1 MTAFRELS
9 VEQRIKTLQNE
20 GKINETEADLLLK
33 QLAQSSDATIPA
45 DVANHMIE
53 NQIGKY
59 TLPVGVVRGLIVNG
73 EKRDILVATEEPS
86 VIAAAC
92 NGARIV
98 ATSVME
104 QNAATDV
111 VEQNAATSVAEQN
124 AATSIVEQNAVT
136 SVKNCVIANEAE
148 CGINETECG
157 NFEAECGINETECGI
172 IAHSPQYVTTAQII
186 FEDADSSVA
195 ARLNEIVED
204 NEKVEDLLRI
214 ANESHPSM
222 VKRGGGARKC
232 RDSAFNG
239 FAKLEIDVDTCDAM
253 GANTVNTMGEAV
265 KAQLESWLGVEAL
278 AAILTNT
285 SRVATTAQVRIPVE
299 ALASRRLE
307 ESEREDEG
315 KRLAR
320 RIAALSALAASDP
333 ARAATHNKGILN
345 GILGAAL
352 ASGNDTRALEAA
364 AHAWAARTGRYLP
377 LSTWKIETLNEQ
389 TILSGRIEIPL
400 QIGIVGGSISSLP
413 MAKLAIKI
421 GKYKNAN
428 DFRNTLAALGLVQ
441 NLAALLA
448 LAGPGIQA
456 GHMKLQS
463 SNLAIAAGAKDA
475 EIAEISHNILQL
487 DPAER
492 TIQNAVQLLKKL
504 RESKQN

>member
-9 VEQRIKTLQNE
+9 VENRIKTLKND
-20 GKINETEADLLLK
+20 GAINESEATFLLK
-33 QLAQSSDATIPA
+33 QLSESSDTTIPA

-53 NQIGKY
+53 HQIGKY

-73 EKRDILVATEEPS
+73 EDRDVLVATEEPS

-92 NGARIV
+92 NGARIAAESGIEGGIV
-98 ATSVME
+98 ANSP
-104 QNAATDV
+104 QYG
-111 VEQNAATSVAEQN
+111 
-124 AATSIVEQNAVT
+124 I
-136 SVKNCVIANEAE
+136 IAHSPQY
-148 CGINETECG
+148 
-157 NFEAECGINETECGI
+157 GI
-172 IAHSPQYVTTAQII
+172 IAHSPQYVTTAQIA
-186 FEDADSSVA
+186 FEDADGSVA
-195 ARLNEIVED
+195 ARLREIVED
-204 NEKVEDLLRI
+204 CAKVEDLLRV

-222 VKRGGGARKC
+222 SKRGGGARKC
-232 RDSAFNG
+232 RVSALHG

-278 AAILTNT
+278 VAILTNT
-285 SRVATTAQVRIPVE
+285 SRVATTAEVRIPVE

-307 ESEREDEG
+307 EVKREDEG

-333 ARAATHNKGILN
+333 ERAATHNKGILN
-345 GILGAAL
+345 GIAGAAL

-364 AHAWAARTGRYLP
+364 AHAWAARSGRYLP
-377 LSTWKIETLNEQ
+377 LSTWNTESLNKQ
-389 TILSGRIEIPL
+389 TILHGRIEIPL

-413 MAKLAIKI
+413 MAKLALKI

-441 NLAALLA
+441 NLAALRA

-456 GHMKLQS
+456 GHMLLQA
-463 SNLAIAAGAKDA
+463 SNLAIAAGAKGE
-475 EIAEISHNILQL
+475 EIEAIAKNLLQL
-487 DPAER
+487 SPAER
-492 TIQNAVQLLKKL
+492 TTEKVAQLLKTF
-504 RESKQN
+504 REPSKN

>member
-9 VEQRIKTLQNE
+9 VENRIKTLKND
-20 GKINETEADLLLK
+20 GAINESEATFLLK
-33 QLAQSSDATIPA
+33 QLSESSDTTIPA

-53 NQIGKY
+53 HQIGKY

-73 EKRDILVATEEPS
+73 KARDVLVATEEPS

-92 NGARIV
+92 NGARIAAESGIEGGIV
-98 ATSVME
+98 ANSP
-104 QNAATDV
+104 QY
-111 VEQNAATSVAEQN
+111 
-124 AATSIVEQNAVT
+124 
-136 SVKNCVIANEAE
+136 
-148 CGINETECG
+148 
-157 NFEAECGINETECGI
+157 GI
-172 IAHSPQYVTTAQII
+172 IAHSPQYVTTAQIA
-186 FEDADSSVA
+186 FEDADGSVA
-195 ARLNEIVED
+195 ARLREIVED
-204 NEKVEDLLRI
+204 CAKVEELLRV

-222 VKRGGGARKC
+222 SKRGGGARKC
-232 RDSAFNG
+232 RALALHG

-265 KAQLESWLGVEAL
+265 KTQLESWLGVEAL
-278 AAILTNT
+278 VAILTNT
-285 SRVATTAQVRIPVE
+285 SRVATTAEVRIPVE

-307 ESEREDEG
+307 EAKREGEG

-333 ARAATHNKGILN
+333 ERAATYNKGILN
-345 GILGAAL
+345 GIAGAAL

-364 AHAWAARTGRYLP
+364 AHAWAARSGRYLP
-377 LSTWKIETLNEQ
+377 LSTWNTESLNNQ
-389 TILSGRIEIPL
+389 TILHGRIEIPL

-441 NLAALLA
+441 NLAALRA

-456 GHMKLQS
+456 GHMALQA
-463 SNLAIAAGAKDA
+463 SNLAIAAGAKGE
-475 EIAEISHNILQL
+475 EIEKIAKNLLQL
-487 DPAER
+487 NPSER
-492 TIQNAVQLLKKL
+492 TTEKVAQLLKTF
-504 RESKQN
+504 RESSKN

>member
-9 VEQRIKTLQNE
+9 VENRIKTLKND
-20 GKINETEADLLLK
+20 GAINESEATFLLK
-33 QLAQSSDATIPA
+33 QLSESSDTTIPA

-53 NQIGKY
+53 HQIGKY

-73 EKRDILVATEEPS
+73 KARDVLVATEEPS

-92 NGARIV
+92 NGARIAAESGIEGGIV
-98 ATSVME
+98 ANSP
-104 QNAATDV
+104 QY
-111 VEQNAATSVAEQN
+111 
-124 AATSIVEQNAVT
+124 
-136 SVKNCVIANEAE
+136 
-148 CGINETECG
+148 
-157 NFEAECGINETECGI
+157 GI
-172 IAHSPQYVTTAQII
+172 IAHSPQYVTTAQIA
-186 FEDADSSVA
+186 FEDTDGSVA
-195 ARLNEIVED
+195 AHLREIVED
-204 NEKVEDLLRI
+204 CAKVEDLLRV

-222 VKRGGGARKC
+222 SKRGGGARKC
-232 RDSAFNG
+232 RALALHG

-278 AAILTNT
+278 VAILTNT
-285 SRVATTAQVRIPVE
+285 SSVATTAEVRIPVE

-307 ESEREDEG
+307 EAKREGEG

-345 GILGAAL
+345 GIAGAAL

-364 AHAWAARTGRYLP
+364 AHAWAARSGRYLP
-377 LSTWKIETLNEQ
+377 LSTWNTESLNKQ
-389 TILSGRIEIPL
+389 TILHGRIEIPL
-400 QIGIVGGSISSLP
+400 QVGIVGGSISSLP

-441 NLAALLA
+441 NLAALRA

-456 GHMKLQS
+456 GHMALQA
-463 SNLAIAAGAKDA
+463 SNLAIAAGAKGE
-475 EIAEISHNILQL
+475 EIEKIAKNLLQL
-487 DPAER
+487 NPAER
-492 TIQNAVQLLKKL
+492 TTEKVEQLLKIF
-504 RESKQN
+504 RESSKN

>member
-9 VEQRIKTLQNE
+9 VENRIKTLKND
-20 GKINETEADLLLK
+20 GTINESEATFLLK
-33 QLAQSSDATIPA
+33 QFAESSDTTIPA

-53 NQIGKY
+53 HQIGKY

-73 EKRDILVATEEPS
+73 EVRDVLVATEEPS

-92 NGARIV
+92 NGARIAAESGIEGGIV
-98 ATSVME
+98 ANSP
-104 QNAATDV
+104 QY
-111 VEQNAATSVAEQN
+111 
-124 AATSIVEQNAVT
+124 
-136 SVKNCVIANEAE
+136 
-148 CGINETECG
+148 
-157 NFEAECGINETECGI
+157 GI
-172 IAHSPQYVTTAQII
+172 IAHSPQYVTTAQIA
-186 FEDADSSVA
+186 FEDADGSVA
-195 ARLNEIVED
+195 ARLREIVED
-204 NEKVEDLLRI
+204 CAKVEDLLRV

-222 VKRGGGARKC
+222 SKRGGGARKC
-232 RDSAFNG
+232 RVSALHG

-278 AAILTNT
+278 VAILTNT
-285 SRVATTAQVRIPVE
+285 SRVATTAEVRIPVE

-307 ESEREDEG
+307 EAKREDEG

-333 ARAATHNKGILN
+333 ERAATHNKGILN
-345 GILGAAL
+345 GIAGAAL

-364 AHAWAARTGRYLP
+364 THAWAARSGRYLP
-377 LSTWKIETLNEQ
+377 LSTWNTESLNKQ
-389 TILSGRIEIPL
+389 TILHGRIEIPL

-413 MAKLAIKI
+413 MAKLALKI

-441 NLAALLA
+441 NLAALRA

-456 GHMKLQS
+456 GHMALQA
-463 SNLAIAAGAKDA
+463 SNLAIAAGAKGE
-475 EIAEISHNILQL
+475 EIEKIAKNLLQL
-487 DPAER
+487 NPAER
-492 TIQNAVQLLKKL
+492 TTEKVAQLLKTFRKS
-504 RESKQN
+504 SKN

>member
-9 VEQRIKTLQNE
+9 VENRIKTLQNE
-20 GKINETEADLLLK
+20 GAINESEATFLLK
-33 QLAQSSDATIPA
+33 QLSESSDTTIPA

-53 NQIGKY
+53 HQIGKY

-73 EKRDILVATEEPS
+73 EARDVLVATEEPS

-92 NGARIV
+92 NGARIAAESIEGCIV
-98 ATSVME
+98 A
-104 QNAATDV
+104 Q
-111 VEQNAATSVAEQN
+111 
-124 AATSIVEQNAVT
+124 
-136 SVKNCVIANEAE
+136 
-148 CGINETECG
+148 
-157 NFEAECGINETECGI
+157 
-172 IAHSPQYVTTAQII
+172 SPQYVTTAQIA
-186 FEDADSSVA
+186 FEDADGSVA
-195 ARLNEIVED
+195 ARLSEIVED
-204 NEKVEDLLRI
+204 CAKVEDLLRV

-222 VKRGGGARKC
+222 SKRGGGARKC
-232 RDSAFNG
+232 RVSALHG

-278 AAILTNT
+278 VAILTNT
-285 SRVATTAQVRIPVE
+285 SRVATTAEVRIPVE

-307 ESEREDEG
+307 EAKREGEG

-333 ARAATHNKGILN
+333 ERAATHNKGILN
-345 GILGAAL
+345 GIAGAAL

-364 AHAWAARTGRYLP
+364 AHAWAARSGRYLP
-377 LSTWKIETLNEQ
+377 LSTWNTESLNKQ
-389 TILSGRIEIPL
+389 TILHGRIEIPL

-413 MAKLAIKI
+413 MAKLALKI

-441 NLAALLA
+441 NLAALRA

-456 GHMKLQS
+456 GHMSLQA
-463 SNLAIAAGAKDA
+463 SNLAIAAGAKGE
-475 EIAEISHNILQL
+475 EIEAIAKNLLQL
-487 DPAER
+487 SPAER
-492 TIQNAVQLLKKL
+492 TTEKVAQLLKTF
-504 RESKQN
+504 REPSKN

>member
-9 VEQRIKTLQNE
+9 VENRIKTLKND
-20 GKINETEADLLLK
+20 GAINESEATFLLK
-33 QLAQSSDATIPA
+33 QLSESSDTTIPA

-53 NQIGKY
+53 HQIGKY

-73 EKRDILVATEEPS
+73 EARDVLVATEEPS

-92 NGARIV
+92 NGARIATAACDAAGV
-98 ATSVME
+98 A
-104 QNAATDV
+104 
-111 VEQNAATSVAEQN
+111 
-124 AATSIVEQNAVT
+124 AVDD
-136 SVKNCVIANEAE
+136 
-148 CGINETECG
+148 
-157 NFEAECGINETECGI
+157 ECGI
-172 IAHSPQYVTTAQII
+172 IAHSPQYVTTAQIA
-186 FEDADSSVA
+186 FEDADGSVA
-195 ARLNEIVED
+195 ARLREIIED
-204 NEKVEDLLRI
+204 CAKVEELLRV

-222 VKRGGGARKC
+222 SKRGGGARKC
-232 RDSAFNG
+232 RALALHG

-265 KAQLESWLGVEAL
+265 KAQLESWLGVQAL
-278 AAILTNT
+278 VAILTNT
-285 SRVATTAQVRIPVE
+285 SRVATTAEVHIPVE

-307 ESEREDEG
+307 DSEREREG

-345 GILGAAL
+345 GIAGAAL

-364 AHAWAARTGRYLP
+364 AHAWAARSGRYLP
-377 LSTWKIETLNEQ
+377 LSTWNTESLNEQ
-389 TILSGRIEIPL
+389 TILHGRIEIPL
-400 QIGIVGGSISSLP
+400 QVGIVGGSISSLP

-441 NLAALLA
+441 NLAALRA

-456 GHMKLQS
+456 GHMALQA
-463 SNLAIAAGAKDA
+463 SNLAIAAGAKGE
-475 EIAEISHNILQL
+475 EIEKIAKNLLQL
-487 DPAER
+487 SPAER
-492 TIQNAVQLLKKL
+492 TTKKVEQLLKIF
-504 RESKQN
+504 RESSKN

>member
-9 VEQRIKTLQNE
+9 VENRIKTLQND
-20 GKINETEADLLLK
+20 GAINESEATFLLK
-33 QLAQSSDATIPA
+33 QLSESSDTTIPA

-53 NQIGKY
+53 HQIGKY

-73 EKRDILVATEEPS
+73 KARDVLVATEEPS

-92 NGARIV
+92 NGARIAAAACDAAGV
-98 ATSVME
+98 A
-104 QNAATDV
+104 A
-111 VEQNAATSVAEQN
+111 VADD
-124 AATSIVEQNAVT
+124 
-136 SVKNCVIANEAE
+136 
-148 CGINETECG
+148 
-157 NFEAECGINETECGI
+157 ECGI
-172 IAHSPQYVTTAQII
+172 IAHSPQYLTTAQIA
-186 FEDADSSVA
+186 FEDADGSVA
-195 ARLNEIVED
+195 ARLREIVED
-204 NEKVEDLLRI
+204 CAKVEELLRV

-222 VKRGGGARKC
+222 SKRGGGARKC
-232 RDSAFNG
+232 RALALHG

-278 AAILTNT
+278 VAILTNT
-285 SRVATTAQVRIPVE
+285 SRVATTAEVRIPVE

-307 ESEREDEG
+307 EAKREGEG

-345 GILGAAL
+345 GIAGAAL

-364 AHAWAARTGRYLP
+364 AHAWAARSGRYLP
-377 LSTWKIETLNEQ
+377 LSTWNTESLNEQ
-389 TILSGRIEIPL
+389 TILHGRIEIPL
-400 QIGIVGGSISSLP
+400 QVGIVGGSISSLP

-441 NLAALLA
+441 NLAALRA

-456 GHMKLQS
+456 GHMALQA
-463 SNLAIAAGAKDA
+463 SNLAIAAGAKGE
-475 EIAEISHNILQL
+475 EIEKIAKNLLQL
-487 DPAER
+487 SPAER
-492 TIQNAVQLLKKL
+492 TTKKVEQLLKIF
-504 RESKQN
+504 RESSKN

>member
-9 VEQRIKTLQNE
+9 VENRIKTLKND
-20 GKINETEADLLLK
+20 GAINESEATFLLK
-33 QLAQSSDATIPA
+33 QLSESSDTTIPA

-53 NQIGKY
+53 HQIGKY

-73 EKRDILVATEEPS
+73 EARDVLVATEEPS

-92 NGARIV
+92 NGARIAAESGIEGGIV
-98 ATSVME
+98 ANSP
-104 QNAATDV
+104 QY
-111 VEQNAATSVAEQN
+111 
-124 AATSIVEQNAVT
+124 
-136 SVKNCVIANEAE
+136 
-148 CGINETECG
+148 
-157 NFEAECGINETECGI
+157 GI
-172 IAHSPQYVTTAQII
+172 IAHSPQYVTTAQIA
-186 FEDADSSVA
+186 FEDADGSVA
-195 ARLNEIVED
+195 ARLREIVED
-204 NEKVEDLLRI
+204 CAKVEDLLRV

-222 VKRGGGARKC
+222 SKRGGGARKC
-232 RDSAFNG
+232 RVSALHG

-285 SRVATTAQVRIPVE
+285 SRVATTAEVRIPVE

-307 ESEREDEG
+307 EAKREDEG

-333 ARAATHNKGILN
+333 ERAATHNKGILN
-345 GILGAAL
+345 GIAGAAL

-364 AHAWAARTGRYLP
+364 AHAWAARSGRYLP
-377 LSTWKIETLNEQ
+377 LSTWNTESLNNQ
-389 TILSGRIEIPL
+389 TILHGRIEIPL

-413 MAKLAIKI
+413 MAKLALKI

-441 NLAALLA
+441 NLAALRA

-456 GHMKLQS
+456 GHMSLQA
-463 SNLAIAAGAKDA
+463 SNLAIAAGAKGE
-475 EIAEISHNILQL
+475 EIEAIAKNLLQL
-487 DPAER
+487 SPAER
-492 TIQNAVQLLKKL
+492 TTEKVAQLLKTF
-504 RESKQN
+504 REPSKN

>member
-9 VEQRIKTLQNE
+9 VENRIKTLQNE
-20 GKINETEADLLLK
+20 GAIDESDATFLLK
-33 QLAQSSDATIPA
+33 QLTESSDATIPA

-53 NQIGKY
+53 HQIGKY

-73 EKRDILVATEEPS
+73 EARDVLVATEEPS

-92 NGARIV
+92 NGARI
-98 ATSVME
+98 AG
-104 QNAATDV
+104 AASDGCG
-111 VEQNAATSVAEQN
+111 
-124 AATSIVEQNAVT
+124 I
-136 SVKNCVIANEAE
+136 IANSAQY
-148 CGINETECG
+148 
-157 NFEAECGINETECGI
+157 GI
-172 IAHSPQYVTTAQII
+172 IAHSPQYVTTAQIA
-186 FEDADSSVA
+186 FEDADGSVA
-195 ARLNEIVED
+195 ARLREIVGD
-204 NEKVEDLLRI
+204 CEKVEELLRV

-222 VKRGGGARKC
+222 SKRGGGARKC
-232 RDSAFNG
+232 RASALHG

-278 AAILTNT
+278 VAILNNT
-285 SRVATTAQVRIPVE
+285 SRVATTAEVRIPVE

-307 ESEREDEG
+307 ECEREGEG

-333 ARAATHNKGILN
+333 ERAATHNKGILN
-345 GILGAAL
+345 GIAGAAL

-364 AHAWAARTGRYLP
+364 AHAWAARSGRYLP
-377 LSTWKIETLNEQ
+377 LSTWNTEILNNQ
-389 TILSGRIEIPL
+389 TILHGRIEIPL

-413 MAKLAIKI
+413 MAKLALKI

-441 NLAALLA
+441 NLAALRA

-456 GHMKLQS
+456 GHMALQA
-463 SNLAIAAGAKDA
+463 SNLAIAAGAKGE
-475 EIAEISHNILQL
+475 EIEKIAKNLLQL
-487 DPAER
+487 NPAER
-492 TIQNAVQLLKKL
+492 TTEKVEQLLKIF
-504 RESKQN
+504 RESSKN

>member
-9 VEQRIKTLQNE
+9 VENRIKTLKND
-20 GKINETEADLLLK
+20 GAINESEATFLLK
-33 QLAQSSDATIPA
+33 QLSESSDTTIPA

-53 NQIGKY
+53 HQIGKY

-73 EKRDILVATEEPS
+73 KARDVLVATEEPS

-92 NGARIV
+92 NGARIAAAACDAAGV
-98 ATSVME
+98 AT
-104 QNAATDV
+104 
-111 VEQNAATSVAEQN
+111 VADD
-124 AATSIVEQNAVT
+124 
-136 SVKNCVIANEAE
+136 
-148 CGINETECG
+148 
-157 NFEAECGINETECGI
+157 ECGI
-172 IAHSPQYVTTAQII
+172 IAHSPQYLTTAQIA
-186 FEDADSSVA
+186 FEDADGSVA
-195 ARLNEIVED
+195 ARLREIVED
-204 NEKVEDLLRI
+204 CAKVEELLRV

-222 VKRGGGARKC
+222 SKRGGGARKC
-232 RDSAFNG
+232 RALALHG
-239 FAKLEIDVDTCDAM
+239 FAKLEIDIDTCDAM

-278 AAILTNT
+278 VAILTNT
-285 SRVATTAQVRIPVE
+285 SRVATTAEVRIPVE

-307 ESEREDEG
+307 EAKREGEG

-345 GILGAAL
+345 GIAGAAL

-364 AHAWAARTGRYLP
+364 AHAWAARSGRYLP
-377 LSTWKIETLNEQ
+377 LSTWNTESLNEQ
-389 TILSGRIEIPL
+389 TILHGRIEIPL
-400 QIGIVGGSISSLP
+400 QVGIVGGSISSLP

-441 NLAALLA
+441 NLAALRA

-456 GHMKLQS
+456 GHMALQA
-463 SNLAIAAGAKDA
+463 SNLAIAAGAKGE
-475 EIAEISHNILQL
+475 EIEKIAKNLLQL
-487 DPAER
+487 NPAER
-492 TIQNAVQLLKKL
+492 TTEKVEQLLKIF
-504 RESKQN
+504 RESSKN

>member
-9 VEQRIKTLQNE
+9 VENRIKTLKND
-20 GKINETEADLLLK
+20 GAINESEATFLLK
-33 QLAQSSDATIPA
+33 QLSESSDTTIPA

-53 NQIGKY
+53 HQIGKY

-73 EKRDILVATEEPS
+73 EARDVLVATEEPS

-92 NGARIV
+92 NGARIAAETGV
-98 ATSVME
+98 GFD
-104 QNAATDV
+104 AATDV
-111 VEQNAATSVAEQN
+111 EY
-124 AATSIVEQNAVT
+124 
-136 SVKNCVIANEAE
+136 
-148 CGINETECG
+148 
-157 NFEAECGINETECGI
+157 GI
-172 IAHSPQYVTTAQII
+172 IAHSPQYVTTAQIA
-186 FEDADSSVA
+186 FEDADGSVA
-195 ARLNEIVED
+195 ARLREIVED
-204 NEKVEDLLRI
+204 CAKVEDLLRI

-222 VKRGGGARKC
+222 SKRGGGARKC
-232 RDSAFNG
+232 RVSALHG

-278 AAILTNT
+278 VAILTNT
-285 SRVATTAQVRIPVE
+285 SRVATTAEVRIPVE

-307 ESEREDEG
+307 EVKREDEG

-333 ARAATHNKGILN
+333 ERAATHNKGILN
-345 GILGAAL
+345 GIAGAAL

-364 AHAWAARTGRYLP
+364 AHAWAAHSGRYLP
-377 LSTWKIETLNEQ
+377 LSTWNTESLNKQ
-389 TILSGRIEIPL
+389 TILHGRIEIPL

-413 MAKLAIKI
+413 MAKLALKI

-441 NLAALLA
+441 NLAALRA

-456 GHMKLQS
+456 GHMALQA
-463 SNLAIAAGAKDA
+463 SNLAIAAGAKGE
-475 EIAEISHNILQL
+475 EIEKIAKNLLQL
-487 DPAER
+487 SPAER
-492 TIQNAVQLLKKL
+492 TTEKVAQLLKTF
-504 RESKQN
+504 REPSKN

>member
-9 VEQRIKTLQNE
+9 VENRIKTLQNE
-20 GKINETEADLLLK
+20 GAINESEATFLLK
-33 QLAQSSDATIPA
+33 QLSESSDTTIPA

-53 NQIGKY
+53 HQIGKY

-73 EKRDILVATEEPS
+73 EARDVLVATEEPS

-92 NGARIV
+92 NGARIAAESGIEGGIV
-98 ATSVME
+98 ANSP
-104 QNAATDV
+104 QY
-111 VEQNAATSVAEQN
+111 
-124 AATSIVEQNAVT
+124 
-136 SVKNCVIANEAE
+136 
-148 CGINETECG
+148 
-157 NFEAECGINETECGI
+157 GI
-172 IAHSPQYVTTAQII
+172 IAHSPQYVTTAQIA
-186 FEDADSSVA
+186 FEDADGSVA
-195 ARLNEIVED
+195 ARLSEIVED
-204 NEKVEDLLRI
+204 CAKVEELLRV

-222 VKRGGGARKC
+222 SKRGGGARKC
-232 RDSAFNG
+232 RVSALHG

-278 AAILTNT
+278 VAILTNT
-285 SRVATTAQVRIPVE
+285 SRVATTAEVRIPVE

-307 ESEREDEG
+307 EAKREDEG

-333 ARAATHNKGILN
+333 ERAATHNKGILN
-345 GILGAAL
+345 GIAGAAL

-364 AHAWAARTGRYLP
+364 AHAWAARSGRYLP
-377 LSTWKIETLNEQ
+377 LSTWNTESLNKQ
-389 TILSGRIEIPL
+389 TILHGRIEIPL

-413 MAKLAIKI
+413 MAKLALKI

-441 NLAALLA
+441 NLAALRA

-456 GHMKLQS
+456 GHMLLQA
-463 SNLAIAAGAKDA
+463 SNLAIAAGAKGE
-475 EIAEISHNILQL
+475 EIEKIAKNLLQL
-487 DPAER
+487 SPAER
-492 TIQNAVQLLKKL
+492 TTEKVAQLLKTF
-504 RESKQN
+504 REPSKN

>member
-9 VEQRIKTLQNE
+9 VENRIKTLKND
-20 GKINETEADLLLK
+20 GAINESEATFLLK
-33 QLAQSSDATIPA
+33 QLSESSDTTIPA

-53 NQIGKY
+53 HQIGKY

-73 EKRDILVATEEPS
+73 EARDVLVATEEPS

-92 NGARIV
+92 NGARI
-98 ATSVME
+98 
-104 QNAATDV
+104 AAESDI
-111 VEQNAATSVAEQN
+111 ES
-124 AATSIVEQNAVT
+124 
-136 SVKNCVIANEAE
+136 
-148 CGINETECG
+148 
-157 NFEAECGINETECGI
+157 GI
-172 IAHSPQYVTTAQII
+172 IAHSPQYVTTAQIA
-186 FEDADSSVA
+186 FEDADGSVA
-195 ARLNEIVED
+195 AQLREIVED
-204 NEKVEDLLRI
+204 CEKVEELLRV

-222 VKRGGGARKC
+222 SKRGGGARKC
-232 RDSAFNG
+232 RVSALHG

-278 AAILTNT
+278 VAILTNT
-285 SRVATTAQVRIPVE
+285 SRVATTAEVRIPVE

-307 ESEREDEG
+307 EAKREDEG

-333 ARAATHNKGILN
+333 ERAATHNKGILN
-345 GILGAAL
+345 GIAGAAL

-364 AHAWAARTGRYLP
+364 THAWAARSGRYLP
-377 LSTWKIETLNEQ
+377 LSTWNTESLNKQ
-389 TILSGRIEIPL
+389 TILHGRIEIPL

-413 MAKLAIKI
+413 MAKLALKI

-441 NLAALLA
+441 NLAALRA

-456 GHMKLQS
+456 GHMALQA
-463 SNLAIAAGAKDA
+463 SNLAIAAGAKGE
-475 EIAEISHNILQL
+475 EIEKIAKNLLQL
-487 DPAER
+487 NPAER
-492 TIQNAVQLLKKL
+492 TTEKVAQLLKTFRKS
-504 RESKQN
+504 SKN

>member
-9 VEQRIKTLQNE
+9 VENRIKTLKND
-20 GKINETEADLLLK
+20 GAINESEATFLLK
-33 QLAQSSDATIPA
+33 QLSESSDATIPA

-53 NQIGKY
+53 HQIGKY

-73 EKRDILVATEEPS
+73 EARDVLVATEEPS

-92 NGARIV
+92 NGARIAAETGV
-98 ATSVME
+98 GFD
-104 QNAATDV
+104 AATDV
-111 VEQNAATSVAEQN
+111 EY
-124 AATSIVEQNAVT
+124 
-136 SVKNCVIANEAE
+136 
-148 CGINETECG
+148 
-157 NFEAECGINETECGI
+157 GI
-172 IAHSPQYVTTAQII
+172 IAHSPQYVTTAQIA
-186 FEDADSSVA
+186 FEDADGSVA
-195 ARLNEIVED
+195 ARLREIVED
-204 NEKVEDLLRI
+204 CAKVEDLLRV

-222 VKRGGGARKC
+222 SKRGGGARKC
-232 RDSAFNG
+232 RVSALHG

-278 AAILTNT
+278 VAILTNT
-285 SRVATTAQVRIPVE
+285 SRVATTAEVRIPVE

-307 ESEREDEG
+307 EAKREDEG

-333 ARAATHNKGILN
+333 ERAATHNKGILN
-345 GILGAAL
+345 GIAGAAL

-364 AHAWAARTGRYLP
+364 AHAWAARSGRYLP
-377 LSTWKIETLNEQ
+377 LSTWNTESLNKQ
-389 TILSGRIEIPL
+389 TILHGRIEIPL
-400 QIGIVGGSISSLP
+400 QVGIVGGSISSLP

-441 NLAALLA
+441 NLAALRA

-456 GHMKLQS
+456 GHMALQA
-463 SNLAIAAGAKDA
+463 SNLAIAAGAKGE
-475 EIAEISHNILQL
+475 EIEKIAKNLLQL
-487 DPAER
+487 NPAER
-492 TIQNAVQLLKKL
+492 TTEKVEQLLKIF
-504 RESKQN
+504 RESSKN

>member
-9 VEQRIKTLQNE
+9 VENRIKTLQNE
-20 GKINETEADLLLK
+20 GAINESEATFLLK
-33 QLAQSSDATIPA
+33 QLSESSDTTIPA

-53 NQIGKY
+53 HQIGKY

-73 EKRDILVATEEPS
+73 EARDVLVATEEPS

-92 NGARIV
+92 NGARIAAESGIEGGIV
-98 ATSVME
+98 ANSP
-104 QNAATDV
+104 QYG
-111 VEQNAATSVAEQN
+111 
-124 AATSIVEQNAVT
+124 IV
-136 SVKNCVIANEAE
+136 
-148 CGINETECG
+148 
-157 NFEAECGINETECGI
+157 
-172 IAHSPQYVTTAQII
+172 AHSPKYVTTAQIA
-186 FEDADSSVA
+186 FEDADGSAA
-195 ARLNEIVED
+195 ARLSEIVED
-204 NEKVEDLLRI
+204 CAKVEDLLRV

-222 VKRGGGARKC
+222 SKRGGGARKC
-232 RDSAFNG
+232 RVSALHG

-285 SRVATTAQVRIPVE
+285 SRVATTAEVRIPVE

-307 ESEREDEG
+307 EAKREDEG

-333 ARAATHNKGILN
+333 ERAATHNKGILN
-345 GILGAAL
+345 GIAGAAL

-364 AHAWAARTGRYLP
+364 AHAWAARSGRYLP
-377 LSTWKIETLNEQ
+377 LSTWNTESLNKQ
-389 TILSGRIEIPL
+389 TILHGRIEIPL

-413 MAKLAIKI
+413 MAKLALKI

-441 NLAALLA
+441 NLAALRA

-456 GHMKLQS
+456 GHMLLQA
-463 SNLAIAAGAKDA
+463 SNLAIAAGAKGE
-475 EIAEISHNILQL
+475 EIEKIAKNLLQL
-487 DPAER
+487 SPAER
-492 TIQNAVQLLKKL
+492 TTEKVAQLLKTF
-504 RESKQN
+504 REPSKN

>member
-9 VEQRIKTLQNE
+9 VENRIKTLQNE
-20 GKINETEADLLLK
+20 GAINDTEAAFLLK
-33 QLAQSSDATIPA
+33 QFAESSDTTIPA

-53 NQIGKY
+53 HQIGKY

-73 EKRDILVATEEPS
+73 EVRDVLVATEEPS

-92 NGARIV
+92 NGARI
-98 ATSVME
+98 A
-104 QNAATDV
+104 AATDV
-111 VEQNAATSVAEQN
+111 
-124 AATSIVEQNAVT
+124 
-136 SVKNCVIANEAE
+136 
-148 CGINETECG
+148 GY
-157 NFEAECGINETECGI
+157 GI
-172 IAHSPQYVTTAQII
+172 IARSPQYVTTAQIA
-186 FEDADSSVA
+186 FEDADGSVA
-195 ARLNEIVED
+195 ARLSRIVGD
-204 NEKVEDLLRI
+204 KEKVAELLRI

-222 VKRGGGARKC
+222 SKRGGGARKC
-232 RDSAFNG
+232 RASALHG

-265 KAQLESWLGVEAL
+265 KAQLESWLGVQAL
-278 AAILTNT
+278 VAILTNT
-285 SRVATTAQVRIPVE
+285 SRVATTAEVHIPVE

-307 ESEREDEG
+307 DSEREREG

-345 GILGAAL
+345 GIAGAAL
-352 ASGNDTRALEAA
+352 ASGNDTRALESA
-364 AHAWAARTGRYLP
+364 AHAWAARSGRYLP
-377 LSTWKIETLNEQ
+377 LSKWNTETLNGK
-389 TILSGRIEIPL
+389 TILHGRIEIPL

-441 NLAALLA
+441 NLAALRA

-456 GHMKLQS
+456 GHMALQS
-463 SNLAIAAGAKDA
+463 SNLAIAAGAKGA
-475 EIAEISHNILQL
+475 EIAEITHNILQL
-487 DPAER
+487 SPAER
-492 TIQNAVQLLKKL
+492 TTEKVTQLLQKL
-504 RESKQN
+504 RESSKN

>member
-9 VEQRIKTLQNE
+9 VENRIKTLQNE
-20 GKINETEADLLLK
+20 GTIDESDATFLLK
-33 QLAQSSDATIPA
+33 HLAESSDATIPA

-53 NQIGKY
+53 HQIGKY

-73 EKRDILVATEEPS
+73 EARDVLVATEEPS

-92 NGARIV
+92 NGARI
-98 ATSVME
+98 AG
-104 QNAATDV
+104 AASDGCG
-111 VEQNAATSVAEQN
+111 
-124 AATSIVEQNAVT
+124 I
-136 SVKNCVIANEAE
+136 IANSAQY
-148 CGINETECG
+148 
-157 NFEAECGINETECGI
+157 GI
-172 IAHSPQYVTTAQII
+172 IAHSPQYVTTAQIA
-186 FEDADSSVA
+186 FEDADGSVA
-195 ARLNEIVED
+195 ARLREIVGD
-204 NEKVEDLLRI
+204 CEKVEELLRV

-222 VKRGGGARKC
+222 SKRGGGARKC
-232 RDSAFNG
+232 RASALNG

-278 AAILTNT
+278 VAILNNT
-285 SRVATTAQVRIPVE
+285 SRVATTAEVRIPVE

-307 ESEREDEG
+307 EAEREGEG

-333 ARAATHNKGILN
+333 ERAATHNKGILN
-345 GILGAAL
+345 GIAGAAL

-364 AHAWAARTGRYLP
+364 AHAWASRSGRYLP
-377 LSTWKIETLNEQ
+377 LSTWNTEILNNQ
-389 TILSGRIEIPL
+389 TILHGRIEIPL

-413 MAKLAIKI
+413 MAKLALKI

-441 NLAALLA
+441 NLAALRA

-456 GHMKLQS
+456 GHMALQA
-463 SNLAIAAGAKDA
+463 SNLAIAAGAKGEEIE
-475 EIAEISHNILQL
+475 EIAHNLMQL
-487 DPAER
+487 SASER
-492 TIQNAVQLLKKL
+492 TTEKVAQLLKKL
-504 RESKQN
+504 RESSKN